1 MYVYICKHICKH
13 DYIYI
18 CCVLHARSW
27 HRRAQL
33 LQHRHWRRRHE
44 RDHSVSLRELQSA
57 AHLLCLAVS
66 SCYLFRAHTLSLCNI
81 AYHFFLLNLY
91 HTCLGSTPRKTT
103 SHLSRTPWL
112 SAAIETIR
120 GNSAARAAAFSA
132 PRGDSTM
139 ELHGGEG
146 RVLHPDSKL
155 AGKELVGSE
164 SVRTR
169 NSPDSAHH
177 SARHCANA
185 DKAVCG
191 HRRRERACAGC
202 CAEQD

>member
-1 MYVYICKHICKH
+1 M
-13 DYIYI
+13 
-18 CCVLHARSW
+18 SW

-33 LQHRHWRRRHE
+33 MQHRHWRRRHE
-44 RDHSVSLRELQSA
+44 RDHSVPLRELKSA
-57 AHLLCLAVS
+57 AHLLCLEVS
-66 SCYLFRAHTLSLCNI
+66 SCYLFRAHTLSLSLCNI
-81 AYHFFLLNLY
+81 GNHFPLFNLY

-139 ELHGGEG
+139 ELHGGDG

-164 SVRTR
+164 SARKR

-202 CAEQD
+202 CEEKDTTNTSDDGQKR

>member
-1 MYVYICKHICKH
+1 MQGVGTGAHSSCSIAIGAVDTSETTVC
-13 DYIYI
+13 
-18 CCVLHARSW
+18 RSENFSP
-27 HRRAQL
+27 
-33 LQHRHWRRRHE
+33 RHTSSAW
-44 RDHSVSLRELQSA
+44 QSA
-57 AHLLCLAVS
+57 RVIFFARTRS
-66 SCYLFRAHTLSLCNI
+66 LS
-81 AYHFFLLNLY
+81 HFLLLNLY